1 MVGLGKW
8 EFNVNTMFFKGNVF
22 LDIFDDGGKYG
33 YRLEVPGM
41 TVPALDI
48 ISVSESGNTVEA
60 VARASMLPGKDI
72 LVHAEFD
79 GDTVGGYVKVPVLG
93 KVKINDGHKIG

>member
-8 EFNVNTMFFKGNVF
+8 EFSVKTMFYSGKIF

-33 YRLEVPGM
+33 YKLEVPGM
-41 TVPALDI
+41 KVPNVDLKE
-48 ISVSESGNTVEA
+48 VNENGNTVEA
-60 VARASMLPGKDI
+60 VLQTSLLQGKDL

-79 GDTVGGYVKVPVLG
+79 GDTVDGYIRIPFLG
-93 KVKINDGHKIG
+93 KVKIQNGKKIG